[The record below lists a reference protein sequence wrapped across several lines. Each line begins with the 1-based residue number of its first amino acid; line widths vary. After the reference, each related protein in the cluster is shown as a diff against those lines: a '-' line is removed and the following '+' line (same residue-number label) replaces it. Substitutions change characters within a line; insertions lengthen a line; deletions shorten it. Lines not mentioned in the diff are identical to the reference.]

1 MTAGRDL
8 GLVAP
13 SVTASASEASR
24 QGYQPGL
31 LLGWVGRRFLRGDPF
46 RRRGRLGRNESRAN
60 SFSAEP
66 ASLLIFRDNP
76 VDDRGQSRHLE
87 QGKSDSDSAQV
98 LSAVPVIQATSGD
111 GAHLVVELRPANMAT
126 PIAEAYEVDRLGLT
140 LGRFGR

>member
-24 QGYQPGL
+24 QGYQPDL
-31 LLGWVGRRFLRGDPF
+31 LLGWVGRRILLDGSF
-46 RRRGRLGRNESRAN
+46 RCRGRLGRNESRPN

-87 QGKSDSDSAQV
+87 QGKSNPDSAQV
-98 LSAVPVIQATSGD
+98 LSAVPVVQASSGD

-140 LGRFGR
+140 WARFRR